1 MDNDNLNVS
10 HLAWCGL
17 IALHTA
23 RRDGLVTSPAQD
35 NLFLTRWLATAEK
48 QRRFPWDRA
57 SDISWLLKEGQEK
70 GLRAD
75 LPGKLDYLW
84 RAGNG
89 HLQAQND
96 LFRLQHAVK
105 LTGWIHMVLAE
116 NEWGGRRQLRLSPS
130 VSGVYLRRSA
140 LDNGFNEH
148 GRQRSRPTRASPA
161 TWLRWIS
168 FCSVR
173 AGDARRPADRPLTCT
188 LSLLRDQCS
197 VKAGRKA
204 NERLRLQ

>member
-23 RRDGLVTSPAQD
+23 RRDGVATSPSQD

-48 QRRFPWDRA
+48 QRRFPRELA
-57 SDISWLLKEGQEK
+57 SDISWLLKEGRVK

-89 HLQAQND
+89 NLQGQND
-96 LFRLQHAVK
+96 LFRLQHALHAVK
-105 LTGWIHMVLAE
+105 LTGWIYMVLAE
-116 NEWGGRRQLRLSPS
+116 SEWSGRRQLRLSPS
-130 VSGVYLRRSA
+130 VSGIYLNRHA
-140 LDNGFNEH
+140 LDAGFDEH
-148 GRQRSRPTRASPA
+148 GRQRIPLPARITGELPALDKLLQRSGWRREAARSADEHLHLLLADGFRAA
-161 TWLRWIS
+161 
-168 FCSVR
+168 
-173 AGDARRPADRPLTCT
+173 
-188 LSLLRDQCS
+188 
-197 VKAGRKA
+197 
-204 NERLRLQ
+204 

>member
-23 RRDGLVTSPAQD
+23 RRDGVATSPAQD

-48 QRRFPWDRA
+48 QRRFPRTLA
-57 SDISWLLKEGQEK
+57 SDISWLLKEGREK

-89 HLQAQND
+89 NLQGQND
-96 LFRLQHAVK
+96 LFRLQHALQAVK
-105 LTGWIHMVLAE
+105 LTGWIYMVLAE
-116 NEWGGRRQLRLSPS
+116 SEWSGRRQLRPS
-130 VSGVYLRRSA
+130 VSGIYLNRHA
-140 LDNGFNEH
+140 LDAGFDEH
-148 GRQRSRPTRASPA
+148 GRQRIPLPARITGELPALDKLLQRSGWRREAAGSADEHLHFLLADGFRAA
-161 TWLRWIS
+161 
-168 FCSVR
+168 
-173 AGDARRPADRPLTCT
+173 
-188 LSLLRDQCS
+188 
-197 VKAGRKA
+197 
-204 NERLRLQ
+204 

>member
-1 MDNDNLNVS
+1 MVKPMNKDNLNVS

-48 QRRFPWDRA
+48 QRRFPREMA
-57 SDISWLLKEGQEK
+57 SDISWLLKQGREK

-75 LPGKLDYLW
+75 LPGKLEYLW

-96 LFRLQHAVK
+96 LYRLQHALHAVK
-105 LTGWIHMVLAE
+105 LTGWIYMVLSE
-116 NEWGGRRQLRLSPS
+116 NEWSGRRQLRLSPS

-140 LDNGFNEH
+140 LETGFDEH
-148 GRQRSRPTRASPA
+148 GRQRSPMPA
-161 TWLRWIS
+161 RITGDLGALDKLLQRSGWRREAADGQDHQLYTLIAE
-168 FCSVR
+168 
-173 AGDARRPADRPLTCT
+173 AGCVA
-188 LSLLRDQCS
+188 
-197 VKAGRKA
+197 
-204 NERLRLQ
+204 